1 MEKDDSDE
9 DVKNLID
16 SLNFDSTI
24 DNPSFMNSTIDI
36 YNNDEIDFIG
46 ESLKKYKKIVKSI
59 AHNNFIQIDNFLN
72 EQYLPYLT
80 KKIMEFFIKN
90 EYYFKNIDYYI
101 DLKYYEIIKGLFQFY
116 KLFILIIFIYNLIY
130 ILFYL
135 VFK

>member
-46 ESLKKYKKIVKSI
+46 
-59 AHNNFIQIDNFLN
+59 
-72 EQYLPYLT
+72 
-80 KKIMEFFIKN
+80 
-90 EYYFKNIDYYI
+90 
-101 DLKYYEIIKGLFQFY
+101 
-116 KLFILIIFIYNLIY
+116 
-130 ILFYL
+130 
-135 VFK
+135 